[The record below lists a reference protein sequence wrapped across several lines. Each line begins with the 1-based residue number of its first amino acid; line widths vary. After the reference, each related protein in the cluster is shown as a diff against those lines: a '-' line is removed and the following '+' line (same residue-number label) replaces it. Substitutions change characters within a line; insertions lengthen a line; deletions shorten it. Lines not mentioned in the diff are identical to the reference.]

1 MKCIGAQKRVNDAKL
16 ARLGFVRR
24 ALTRKT
30 YMASNVLLC
39 SHYWRLFGLSSSTT
53 GGVPILV
60 MREGANRSRGREA
73 QHNNIMA
80 AKVVAESVRS
90 ALGPKG
96 MDKML
101 VDSFGD
107 VTITSDGRTILDEM
121 DVQHPAAK
129 MLVEVAKTQD
139 KEAGDGTT
147 SAVIIA
153 GELLSRAE
161 ELIDK
166 NIHPTVII
174 DGYRKAA
181 DKALVTLEKIAIPID
196 LKSTEYLK
204 KAASTSMGSK
214 LVAEYKDYLADLAVK
229 AMMAVVEKQADG
241 TFRADVDDVKV
252 EKKTGESLKETSL
265 ISGIVLDKEIVHS
278 GMPKRLEKA
287 KIALLDASLENE
299 KPEMDA
305 KISIESPEQI
315 EAFLNQEETM
325 LKDMV
330 EKVLAT
336 GTNVVICQKGID
348 DMAQHFLA
356 RKGVIAIRRAKKSDM
371 EKLARAT
378 GAKIISSIDAL
389 AASDLGYA
397 ALVEERKTGDDKMTY
412 IEGCKNPKS
421 VTLLIRGGTQR
432 MIAEAERSIHDGLCV
447 VKDLIEDPR
456 IVAGGSAPEMEMANV
471 IKKYAQTVQ
480 GREQLAITIFAE
492 SLEAI
497 ATTLAENA
505 GLDTVDILSELR
517 TRHQKGETWAGIDV
531 LAGKVEDMTKINV
544 YEPLAVKK
552 QIIKSANEAASMILK
567 IDDVIASQKMK
578 SPPMPPGG
586 GMPGGMGGMGG
597 MSGGMM

>member
-1 MKCIGAQKRVNDAKL
+1 
-16 ARLGFVRR
+16 
-24 ALTRKT
+24 
-30 YMASNVLLC
+30 
-39 SHYWRLFGLSSSTT
+39 LSSSQA

-161 ELIDK
+161 DLIDK

-181 DKALVTLEKIAIPID
+181 DKALETLEKIAIPID

-204 KAASTSMGSK
+204 KVAATSMGSK
-214 LVAEYKDYLADLAVK
+214 IVAEYKDYLADLAVK
-229 AMMAVVEKQADG
+229 AMLAVAEKQADG
-241 TFRADVDDVKV
+241 TYRADVDDVKV

-265 ISGIVLDKEIVHS
+265 INGIVLDKEIVHS

-305 KISIESPEQI
+305 KITIESPEQI
-315 EAFLNQEETM
+315 ESFLKQEEIM

-336 GTNVVICQKGID
+336 GANVIVCQKGID
-348 DMAQHFLA
+348 DMAQHFLS
-356 RKGVIAIRRAKKSDM
+356 RRGVIAIRRAKKSDM

-389 AASDLGYA
+389 APSDLGYA
-397 ALVEERKTGDDKMTY
+397 ALVEERRTGDDKMTY

-432 MIAEAERSIHDGLCV
+432 MIAEAERSIHDALCV
-447 VKDLIEDPR
+447 VKDLVEEPK
-456 IVAGGSAPEMEMANV
+456 IVAGGSAPEMEMASV
-471 IKKYAQTVQ
+471 LKKYAQTVK
-480 GREQLAITIFAE
+480 GREQLAIIVFAE
-492 SLEAI
+492 SLEII

-505 GLDTVDILSELR
+505 GVDPIDILSELR

-531 LAGKVEDMTKINV
+531 LAGKVEDMTKVNI

-552 QIIKSANEAASMILK
+552 QIIKSANEAATMILK
-567 IDDVIASQKMK
+567 IDDVIALQKMK

-597 MSGGMM
+597 MPGGMM

>member
-1 MKCIGAQKRVNDAKL
+1 
-16 ARLGFVRR
+16 
-24 ALTRKT
+24 
-30 YMASNVLLC
+30 
-39 SHYWRLFGLSSSTT
+39 LSSSQA

-60 MREGANRSRGREA
+60 MKEGSKRSRGREA
-73 QHNNIMA
+73 QHANIMA

-90 ALGPKG
+90 ALGPRG

-129 MLVEVAKTQD
+129 MIVEVAKTQD
-139 KEAGDGTT
+139 KETGDGTT
-147 SAVIIA
+147 SAVIIS

-181 DKALVTLEKIAIPID
+181 DKALETLDKIAIPID
-196 LKSTEYLK
+196 LKSHDYLK

-214 LVAEYKDYLADLAVK
+214 LVAEYKDYLANLAVD
-229 AMMAVVEKQADG
+229 AMLAVAEKQSGG
-241 TFRADVDDVKV
+241 TYRADVDDVKV
-252 EKKTGESLKETSL
+252 EKKTGESLKDTNL
-265 ISGIVLDKEIVHS
+265 INGIVLDKEIVHS
-278 GMPKRLEKA
+278 GMPKRMENA
-287 KIALLDASLENE
+287 KIALLEASLENE

-315 EAFLNQEETM
+315 EAFLKQEETM

-330 EKVLAT
+330 EKVLAS
-336 GTNVVICQKGID
+336 GANVVVCQKGID

-378 GAKIISSIDAL
+378 GGKIISNIDAL
-389 AASDLGYA
+389 TSSDLGYA
-397 ALVEERKTGDDKMTY
+397 ALVEERRTGDDKMTY

-432 MIAEAERSIHDGLCV
+432 MTAEAERSIHDALCV
-447 VKDLIEDPR
+447 VKDLIEEPK
-456 IVAGGSAPEMEMANV
+456 IVAGGSAPEMEMASV
-471 IKKYAQTVQ
+471 LKKYAQTVK
-480 GREQLAITIFAE
+480 GREQLAIIVFAE
-492 SLEAI
+492 SLEII

-505 GLDTVDILSELR
+505 GLNPIDMLSELR
-517 TRHQKGETWAGIDV
+517 IRHEKGETWAGIDV
-531 LAGKVEDMTKINV
+531 LTGKVEDMTKINV

-552 QIIKSANEAASMILK
+552 QIIKSANEASTMILK
-567 IDDVIASQKMK
+567 IDDIISTAKMK
-578 SPPMPPGG
+578 TPPMPPGG

-597 MSGGMM
+597 MPGGMM